1 MRKVVLILVIFFTL
15 FSCDNKFPN
24 YTKKEEGVYMK
35 LLSFDEG
42 NNVFDVAEN
51 AIVAIEICD
60 NKGILYKHYKE
71 DPINLEN
78 NEFVFLLQHLKEGDS
93 CSFKVSTERVV
104 EEFKPVNFNQTK
116 SDFLDITI
124 KVYQYLTKGE
134 YLSQRQGYDKEMME
148 QLILT
153 KYLEEYNTKFNQGV
167 YIEELLEGEGEEI
180 KKGDVITIAY
190 KGYFVNRL
198 EFDRIAGKTAFT
210 FTYGTPGQV
219 IKGLDVAIKGMKKG
233 EKSKIII
240 PSQLAF
246 GEEGSTTRV
255 VPPFTTV
262 IYELEIV
269 NVKN

>member
-1 MRKVVLILVIFFTL
+1 MKRIIIISLLFITL
-15 FSCDNKFPN
+15 FSCENKFPD
-24 YTKKEEGVYMK
+24 YIKKDDGVYLK
-35 LLSFDEG
+35 LLSFDEEDKE
-42 NNVFDVAEN
+42 FDATGYVIAN
-51 AIVAIEICD
+51 IEITD
-60 NKGILYKHYKE
+60 GEKILYRHYKE
-71 DPINLEN
+71 DVVNLEN
-78 NEFVFLLQHLKEGDS
+78 NVFSFLIQYLSEGDS
-93 CSFKVSTERVV
+93 CSFMVATERII
-104 EEFKPVNFNQTK
+104 EEFKPIPFNETAADYLEVK
-116 SDFLDITI
+116 M
-124 KVYQYLTKGE
+124 KVYQYYTKGE

-148 QLILT
+148 QLVLT
-153 KYLEEYNTKFNQGV
+153 KYLNEVDVKFQKGI
-167 YIEELLEGEGEEI
+167 YIEKLAKGKGKKI

-198 EFDRIAGKTAFT
+198 EFDKISGATAFT

-219 IKGLDVAIKGMKKG
+219 IKGLDIAIKGMKKG

-269 NVKN
+269 NVK